1 MTCPHCNSD
10 NPPEQKYC
18 GECGHPIKDSILNAG
33 MAAAIDARI
42 RAAID
47 NRLQDQSALE
57 IQTAQ
62 AIVTR
67 IADWGKLFALVTAV
81 PLTIL
86 LATLG
91 IWGVSSFLDFR
102 KKVDSGKAQ
111 IAEDI
116 KNTRDDIQNTRN
128 DTVRLKAE
136 VDAAH
141 AELGSLPS
149 DVKNLQ
155 SKVAKLEEKIGFVPS
170 PGLTPQLKTK
180 LKSALEGFQSYCR
193 SIGFHPKAGEVH
205 LRIEPDLEKKMST
218 TAYYDANKSEMIVD
232 ASKAGDP
239 SFALRE
245 YMHRTLYPKDLLTG
259 PQPNVPLSQPTSAE
273 WYAIESG
280 LASYFPASF
289 LNTSHTEF
297 YDLSHIEQLP
307 AKRSD
312 IGEAMGWGIRV
323 WGSAFWELR
332 NTIGQETC
340 DKLLVRFWNSLDPK
354 ENGPYTSY
362 ALSRFLDVYRDSGGK
377 DSATVKA
384 IFSRR
389 GVS

>member
-1 MTCPHCNSD
+1 MV
-10 NPPEQKYC
+10 
-18 GECGHPIKDSILNAG
+18 
-33 MAAAIDARI
+33 AAIDVRI

-47 NRLQDQSALE
+47 KQLQDQSTVE
-57 IQTAQ
+57 IKTAQ
-62 AIVTR
+62 AVVTR
-67 IADWGKLFALVTAV
+67 ITDWGKLFALITAV

-91 IWGVSSFLDFR
+91 IWGVTSFLDFR

-116 KNTRDDIQNTRN
+116 KNARDDIQNTRN

-180 LKSALEGFQSYCR
+180 LKSALDGFQSYCR

-205 LRIEPDLEKKMST
+205 LRIEKDLEKKMST
-218 TAYYDANKSEMIVD
+218 DAYYDINKSEMIVD
-232 ASKAGDP
+232 ESKAGDP

-245 YMHRTLYPKDLLTG
+245 YMHRTLYPKDLLNA
-259 PQPNVPLSQPTSAE
+259 PLLNVPRAHSASAE

-289 LNTSHTEF
+289 LNTSHTGF
-297 YDLSHIEQLP
+297 SDLSQMEQLP

-312 IGEAMGWGIRV
+312 FGEAMGWGIRV
-323 WGSAFWELR
+323 WGSAFWELH
-332 NTIGQETC
+332 NTIGQENC
-340 DKLLVRFWNSLDPK
+340 DKLLVRFWNSLDPNDK
-354 ENGPYTSY
+354 GPYTSY
-362 ALSRFLDVYRDSGGK
+362 ALSRLLDLYRDSGGK
-377 DSATVKA
+377 DSVTVKA